1 LRLSALTEVM
11 NIRIIDVLREKLGLI
26 YGGGMESSMT
36 RIPYSHYTIGVQLP
50 TGPDNVDKVL
60 AATFAE
66 IDRMRTQG
74 PTQADL
80 DKVKTNWQQTYRKS
94 LQENAYWLA
103 ALQTSLTEGTD
114 PGTILTFE
122 KEIQDLTVDDVKRA
136 AQQYL
141 NTENY
146 VQVVLNPEAKAAAAQ
161 AKNDSEE
168 KPNKS

>member
-1 LRLSALTEVM
+1 
-11 NIRIIDVLREKLGLI
+11 
-26 YGGGMESSMT
+26 
-36 RIPYSHYTIGVQLP
+36 
-50 TGPDNVDKVL
+50 VL

-74 PTQADL
+74 PDQADL

-94 LQENAYWLA
+94 LQENTYWLA

-114 PGTILTFE
+114 PATILTFD
-122 KEIQDLTVDDVKRA
+122 KEVQAELTVDDVKARGA
-136 AQQYL
+136 AYL

-161 AKNDSEE
+161 AKNDADK
-168 KPNKS
+168 KPGKS